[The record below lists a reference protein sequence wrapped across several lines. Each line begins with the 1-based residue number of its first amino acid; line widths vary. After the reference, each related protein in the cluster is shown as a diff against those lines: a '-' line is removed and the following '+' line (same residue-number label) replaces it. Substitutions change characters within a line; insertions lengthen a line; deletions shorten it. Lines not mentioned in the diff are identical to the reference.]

1 MSSSNKSER
10 YYALD
15 ALRGIMMLLGIVIH
29 AAAFYGVSSPIA
41 FHDESRSGA
50 FDHLAAF
57 IHAFRMP
64 VFFVMAGFFASL
76 LYGRRGAKGMIL
88 NRVNRVLIPLVV
100 SWLILY
106 PLTVASFIVVRS
118 APASPWLSNLMEY
131 FRTGHS
137 FVNQGTHLWYLYHE
151 DWSHLWF
158 LYYLLIFYAFALG
171 LAQAAR
177 WFPQPL
183 QNRISLVLRKAL
195 ESSWRPLIF
204 ALVTVL
210 TTYPSQGIIRTDA
223 SFVPD
228 PLSLLGY
235 GVFFGF
241 GWVLFG
247 HRELLITFQRHA
259 WALTFAGVLCFLL
272 RRRIVGIVSHV
283 LPEPEAV
290 ALLLNITMLSLVPWL
305 FIFGLTGLFIRYLN
319 RPTPLIRYLSDAS
332 YWIYLVHPPVLVWL
346 AWLLAPVPISA
357 VSTFLLLLLSALPI
371 LVLTYHYGVRSTF
384 IGEFLNGRRYYRPI
398 PNRSAEEAAA
408 VTGT

>member
-1 MSSSNKSER
+1 M
-10 YYALD
+10 
-15 ALRGIMMLLGIVIH
+15 V
-29 AAAFYGVSSPIA
+29 
-41 FHDESRSGA
+41 
-50 FDHLAAF
+50 
-57 IHAFRMP
+57 
-64 VFFVMAGFFASL
+64 
-76 LYGRRGAKGMIL
+76 
-88 NRVNRVLIPLVV
+88 NRVKRVLIPLVV

-106 PLTVASFIVVRS
+106 PLIVASFIVVS
-118 APASPWLSNLMEY
+118 STPESPWLLNLMEY
-131 FRTGHS
+131 FRTGHC
-137 FVNQGTHLWYLYHE
+137 FVDKKTHLWYIYYE
-151 DWSHLWF
+151 DWGHLWF
-158 LYYLLIFYAFALG
+158 LYYLIFFYIFGLG
-171 LAQAAR
+171 LAAVAR
-177 WFPQPL
+177 RLPQQL
-183 QNRISLVLRKAL
+183 KSWISRLLRKSL
-195 ESSWRPLIF
+195 ESNWRPLVF
-204 ALVTVL
+204 ALITVL
-210 TTYPSQGIIRTDA
+210 TTYPSEGIIRTDA

-247 HRELLITFQRHA
+247 HREVLITFQRHA
-259 WALTFAGVLCFLL
+259 WILTFAGALCFLL
-272 RRRIVGIVSHV
+272 RRGIVGIVSNV

-357 VSTFLLLLLSALPI
+357 VSTFLLLLFIAIPI
-371 LVLTYHYGVRSTF
+371 LFLTYHYGVRSTF
-384 IGEFLNGRRYYRPI
+384 IGESLNGRRYYRPI